1 MSWSIVKAGKV
12 QSILPALEKDFSSLS
27 ITGVLEKEIAADV
40 HSVIKKA
47 LGGFK
52 DNAAVTVSASGSAYT
67 SGTESISQTV
77 KVSVEPIYGFVE

>member
-12 QSILPALEKDFSSLS
+12 KSILAALEKDFTSLS
-27 ITGVLEKEIAADV
+27 ISGLEKEIAADV
-40 HSVIKKA
+40 HTVIKKA

-52 DNAAVTVSASGSAYT
+52 ENAAVTVSASGSAYT
-67 SGTESISQTV
+67 SSNESISQTV